1 MGHLLPPQP
10 RRRTERR
17 PEEERE
23 EEREEQEARRPAAE
37 QASTP
42 LGGVGE
48 RAGESTPING
58 AEGGRRGW
66 PAWWGWPAAAAASSA
81 LYAAYHLSVLLLFL
95 PLPYAILGAPP
106 YRATPLAVLGASPR
120 VPLDCCCHAVLEA
133 ATLCRPVCR
142 RALRLR
148 LRLLP
153 PAPHAQARS
162 GHLHPHPCGRRRR
175 SRLRAGRLHMELP
188 AAAEVMR
195 RARANRFYLWA
206 ASGSVYK

>member
-1 MGHLLPPQP
+1 MLEEFFWRVFVMGHLLPPQP

-106 YRATPLAVLGASPR
+106 YRATPPGCPLPSSELACACLLIA
-120 VPLDCCCHAVLEA
+120 A
-133 ATLCRPVCR
+133 ATL
-142 RALRLR
+142 
-148 LRLLP
+148 
-153 PAPHAQARS
+153 
-162 GHLHPHPCGRRRR
+162 
-175 SRLRAGRLHMELP
+175 
-188 AAAEVMR
+188 
-195 RARANRFYLWA
+195 Y
-206 ASGSVYK
+206 